1 MIRNIKTRHMIL
13 GLLCAMYFIAYVDR
27 VNIAVA
33 APFIAEEFNLSPTEL
48 GFIFSAFAIRIW
60 SCRYWAAGWLTGLGR
75 KKFCL
80 SCR

>member
-48 GFIFSAFAIRIW
+48 GFIFSAFAYPYLVMQILG
-60 SCRYWAAGWLTGLGR
+60 GWLADRFGP
-75 KKFCL
+75 KKSCL
-80 SCR
+80 SFR